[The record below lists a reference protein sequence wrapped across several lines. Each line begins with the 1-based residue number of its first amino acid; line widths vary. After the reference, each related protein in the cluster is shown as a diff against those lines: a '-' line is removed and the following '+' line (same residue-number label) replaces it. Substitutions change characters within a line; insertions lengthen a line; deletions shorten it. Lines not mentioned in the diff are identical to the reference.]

1 MRNFIILTAA
11 ATVLASPVLAREK
24 QAVTP
29 SGRAEMVFAY
39 APIDQAVTSI
49 GSKCMDRGWMVTQQ
63 TANQVVCEIPMGMWQ
78 SALTQMAIGNAYS
91 SPPKSFVRFS
101 LAYVGEHTRV
111 QAQVWSET
119 QMAFGQMRHHQFQD
133 DNTYN
138 NMLGFMGEAGGQFPI
153 GTSFAD
159 TAYLGVELESA
170 TWQDGRRQQVGRK
183 VAMVYPDSPAA
194 KMGVLVGDV
203 IGKVNNRTFRD
214 DAGLVQLLDRQRIGS
229 NLALTV
235 IRDGQQSVLNG
246 IAVGRPS
253 IRHLIRQSDILPGET
268 GASTQM
274 AAAMWGSPEAALARY
289 KALSEPEGKTAA
301 SDPKGK
307 TAAPE
312 TPLEKMRREAAEAQA
327 RLAAAEAEAEAA
339 RATDGADANAETSPG
354 ATGGTP
360 G

>member
-78 SALTQMAIGNAYS
+78 SALTQMAIGNSYS

-214 DAGLVQLLDRQRIGS
+214 DAGFVQLMDRQRIGS
-229 NLALTV
+229 DLAVTV
-235 IRDGQQSVLNG
+235 IRDGQPSVLNG
-246 IAVGRPS
+246 IAAGRPS
-253 IRHLIRQSDILPGET
+253 IRHLIRQSDIPAGET

-289 KALSEPEGKTAA
+289 KALS
-301 SDPKGK
+301 DPKGE
-307 TAAPE
+307 AAGPE
-312 TPLEKMRREAAEAQA
+312 TPLEKTRGEAAEAEA
-327 RLAAAEAEAEAA
+327 KLAAAEAKAA
-339 RATDGADANAETSPG
+339 KATDGADANVETSSA